1 LRSQLRWQWPLAS
14 GFGLMAGAGAAVV
27 FFPGAAFGQNPTGDF
42 GWHLVGFAILVGV
55 FFALGQWSILRRLS
69 DRYLETNPFIL
80 GLWIPASTVAI
91 MAMLLPLW
99 WVTGGFLFWAPWL
112 LVERMLPGILVLAIL
127 QWLILWRMT
136 AIGPK
141 WIVVTILGSSLGAIL
156 GLFWP
161 IILLPISISP
171 ELDAAFIEYIPFEVP
186 SAFVFGATI
195 GLLQSGELAA
205 AISDAVERIESD

>member
-1 LRSQLRWQWPLAS
+1 
-14 GFGLMAGAGAAVV
+14 MAGAGAAVV

-42 GWHLVGFAILVGV
+42 GWHLVGFAVLVGV
-55 FFALGQWSILRRLS
+55 FFALGQWSILRRFS
-69 DRYLETNPFIL
+69 DRYLEINPLLL

-99 WVTGGFLFWAPWL
+99 WVTGGFFFWAPWL
-112 LVERMLPGILVLAIL
+112 MVERMFPGILVLAIL
-127 QWLILWRMT
+127 QWLLLWRMT

-141 WIVVTILGSSLGAIL
+141 WIVLTILGSSLGAIL

-161 IILLPISISP
+161 IILLPISMTFSP
-171 ELDAAFIEYIPFEVP
+171 ELDAAFIEFIEFIPLEVP